1 MFGMVLVITL
11 AFVVIFKLDFFS
23 KNNSPQ
29 PSLTTREG
37 AGPKI
42 VKIGNKTLNL
52 EIADMGEER
61 VRGLSGRES
70 LPANTGLLFVFEKE
84 EKHGIWMKD
93 MNFPIDIAWLDK
105 NKQIIHIE
113 HNVSPDTY
121 PKIFTSNAPALY
133 ILEVNASFFEKSNIK
148 IGDTAK
154 FD

>member
-93 MNFPIDIAWLDK
+93 MKFPIDIAWLDK

-113 HNVSPDTY
+113 HNVLPQTF
-121 PKIFTSNAPALY
+121 PKIFTPKETSLY
-133 ILEVNASFFEKSNIK
+133 VLETTANFLSKNNI
-148 IGDTAK
+148 
-154 FD
+154 